1 MFSDIGSFFTEGFGL
16 LNSQTGLGL
25 GGIVETIGSMFGPIA
40 ADAQS
45 IGSAISS
52 GVVSFFPSIFAG
64 LGTLVT
70 SVGSAM
76 AAMMQAIAAA
86 LSSIPI
92 AGWIAAAAAVAGA
105 VALIATIA

>member
-1 MFSDIGSFFTEGFGL
+1 MFTDIGSFFTEGFGL

-25 GGIVETIGSMFGPIA
+25 GGIVDTIGNMFGPIA
-40 ADAQS
+40 AGAQS

-86 LSSIPI
+86 LSAIPI
-92 AGWIAAAAAVAGA
+92 AGCFNCK
-105 VALIATIA
+105 